1 MKGSALLPLLRS
13 QTQGDLLALLFMN
26 PTEEFT
32 LIDVARRIGVSG
44 PGVHHEVTRLV
55 KVGFIT
61 DRREGNN
68 RLIRAASDSVIAR
81 PLTDLLAVTHGPL
94 PVLTKVLSEIPGV
107 QRAYIYGSW
116 AARYLGEPGPI
127 PKDVDVLVLGKADLD
142 NLYTL
147 ARTAGKVLHR
157 EVNIRRVSLESW
169 ESAANPVISERKE
182 VNAFLSTVRSKP
194 LVEIVLAV
202 TDQ

>member
-1 MKGSALLPLLRS
+1 
-13 QTQGDLLALLFMN
+13 
-26 PTEEFT
+26 
-32 LIDVARRIGVSG
+32 
-44 PGVHHEVTRLV
+44 
-55 KVGFIT
+55 
-61 DRREGNN
+61 
-68 RLIRAASDSVIAR
+68 
-81 PLTDLLAVTHGPL
+81 
-94 PVLTKVLSEIPGV
+94 V